1 MKVKVFENTTESKI
15 FEILPNLNTSKA
27 AAVVDMLLGKLLK

>member
-1 MKVKVFENTTESKI
+1 MEAKVFANTTESKI

-27 AAVVDMLLGKLLK
+27 AVVVDMLLGKLLK

>member
-1 MKVKVFENTTESKI
+1 MEAKVFANITESKI

-27 AAVVDMLLGKLLK
+27 AVVVDMLLGKLLK